1 MWVNGHKFT
10 TAKVALHRRGGWLL
24 LCALLNG
31 EPLPAAEPA
40 GPTAAE
46 LKAAVVCQLTKFVE
60 WPEPPSTNA
69 PLVIGVVGESPLI
82 TALERL
88 LQSAQNSFSGS
99 LTIQK
104 LVPSLSR
111 SNAASCHLVVLGE
124 RLPERS
130 MTSIIETLRG
140 QGILTISDAQGF
152 TRHGGMVGLGMEDQR
167 VQIEVNLAACERARI
182 RFSSRLLRQ
191 VKIVSPPAPKSP

>member
-1 MWVNGHKFT
+1 
-10 TAKVALHRRGGWLL
+10 L

-31 EPLPAAEPA
+31 GPLPAAKHA

-46 LKAAVVCQLTKFVE
+46 LKAAAVCQLTKFVE
-60 WPEPPSTNA
+60 WPEPPPTNA

-88 LQSAQNSFSGS
+88 LQSAQNLQARP

-104 LVPSLSR
+104 LAPSLSR
-111 SNAASCHLVVLGE
+111 SNAASCHFVVLGE
-124 RLPERS
+124 RLPERT

-152 TRHGGMVGLGMEDQR
+152 TRHGGMVGLSMENQR

-191 VKIVSPPAPKSP
+191 VRIVSPPAPKSP